1 MIINIATAMHFSK
14 MLCFNYTKSY
24 LLNVLAVVTIAHG
37 SFPMSHSPK
46 PGTMRIGSGLLL
58 FRELILLLFFNQA
71 EQLVE
76 ILCGNIR
83 QLCDA
88 YAFHFRHSFSNR
100 RNIGWLIGFTT
111 KRHGCQIW

>member
-1 MIINIATAMHFSK
+1 MGNSAVQAKIYV
-14 MLCFNYTKSY
+14 LTK
-24 LLNVLAVVTIAHG
+24 LNLTFDEFAVVTVAHG